1 MMSINKA
8 ALSLV
13 RGLDPRTLLL
23 RNISTAHGTLKQIFP
38 DKKLKTHEEWHK
50 FSVEQPEAFWGGVAR
65 SSLEWMVPF
74 QNAMNC
80 DMAEGRF
87 EWFRDGKINASVNCI
102 DRHMEVDPDRI
113 ALIWEKDEPGMEEK
127 ITYRKLSEMVNQIAN
142 LLQKH
147 DVKKGDVVALYMPVS
162 PLAVASM
169 LACTRIGAMHNVIF
183 AGFSADAI
191 ATRVQDSNA
200 VVLITADE
208 GVRGGKTIPLK
219 RTVDIALESCPSI
232 KSVFVM
238 KRTGAE
244 VPMAPNHFCLQDE
257 MERERSECTP
267 ESMASEDSLFL
278 LYTSGSTGKPKG
290 LVHST
295 GGYLTYA
302 GFTHKTVF
310 NYQPGDIF
318 GCVADIGWVTG
329 HTYVVYGP
337 LLNGG
342 ASVLFESTPTYPD
355 PGRYWETVE
364 RLKIN
369 QFYGAPTAIRL
380 LLRYEES
387 FVNKYDRSSLQ
398 TLGSVGE
405 PINVEAWD
413 WFNDLVG
420 EGRCDLVDTW
430 WQSETGGICLTPRP
444 SEEKAAILPGKP
456 MRPMLG
462 IQPTLFDEKGKVLT
476 GQGDLYGALCLK
488 TPWPGIAR
496 TIFGDHQRYVDT
508 YFKPYPGYYFTGDG
522 GHKDPK
528 GYWQI
533 TGRMDDVINVTGH
546 RLGTAEVE
554 DVLDEHH
561 DVAEAAV
568 VGFPHPIKGEGVYA
582 YIVLKEHVDTEKEVM
597 LEQLRTMV
605 KKGISGFAVPD
616 HIQFCSGLPKTRSGK
631 IMRRILRQVAA
642 NKQEDLGDIS
652 TLADPAVVDEIVK
665 NHEELQ
671 QSNWEKS

>member
-1 MMSINKA
+1 M
-8 ALSLV
+8 
-13 RGLDPRTLLL
+13 
-23 RNISTAHGTLKQIFP
+23 
-38 DKKLKTHEEWHK
+38 EE
-50 FSVEQPEAFWGGVAR
+50 FWGGVAR
-65 SSLEWMVPF
+65 SSLKWMVPF
-74 QNAMNC
+74 QKAMNC
-80 DMAEGRF
+80 DMKKGQF
-87 EWFRDGKINASVNCI
+87 EWFQNGKINASVNCI
-102 DRHMEVDPDRI
+102 DRHVEVDPERI
-113 ALIWEKDEPGMEEK
+113 ALIWEKDEPGTEEK
-127 ITYRKLSEMVNQIAN
+127 ITYRSLFQMTNQIAN
-142 LLQKH
+142 LLRRH
-147 DVKKGDVVALYMPVS
+147 NVKKGDVVALYMPVS

-169 LACTRIGAMHNVIF
+169 LACSRIGAIHNVIF

-191 ATRVQDSNA
+191 ATRVQDCNA

-219 RTVDIALESCPSI
+219 QTVDKALGRCPSV
-232 KSVFVM
+232 KNVFVM
-238 KRTGAE
+238 RRTGAE
-244 VPMAPNHFCLQDE
+244 VPMATNHFYFQDL
-257 MERERSECTP
+257 MEQEKSECAP
-267 ESMASEDSLFL
+267 ESMQSEDSLFL

-302 GFTHKTVF
+302 GFTHKTAF
-310 NYQPGDIF
+310 NYQVGDIF

-364 RLKIN
+364 RLKIS

-405 PINVEAWD
+405 PINVEAWE

-444 SEEKAAILPGKP
+444 SEEEAEILPGKP
-456 MRPMLG
+456 MRPMFG
-462 IQPTLFDEKGKVLT
+462 IEPTLFDEKGNVLT
-476 GQGDLYGALCLK
+476 GKGDLNGSLCLK
-488 TPWPGIAR
+488 TPWPGMAR
-496 TIFGDHQRYVDT
+496 TIFGDHERYVNT
-508 YFKPYPGYYFTGDG
+508 YFKPYPGYFFTGDG
-522 GHKDPK
+522 GHRDPK

-582 YIVLKEHVDTEKEVM
+582 YVVLKEHVDTEREVM
-597 LEQLRTMV
+597 LGQLREMV

-642 NKQEDLGDIS
+642 NNQDNLGDIS
-652 TLADPAVVDEIVK
+652 TLADPGVVDEIVK